1 MIAINFILVGLF
13 ITGLEFRCS
22 AKVHGKKYWIF
33 LLNTLFINLFALFA
47 LRFLLQK
54 YNLLH
59 NNTYTLSFSLKYLF
73 FASIIGFVYLMFK
86 YWLHH
91 SAHLKTC
98 SMPLNTKEKK
108 HLVVDSFLFTLGGF
122 LLLFGNSWSLIQTE
136 GFARF
141 FTIIGEPRLLVLL
154 LVVAIFLSFLWAP
167 IHIVNNYR
175 TSMSNQRIRKLGEYL
190 AIALFSISVVYTV
203 IQLF

>member
-33 LLNTLFINLFALFA
+33 LLNTLFINLFSLFA

-54 YNLLH
+54 YNLLQ
-59 NNTYTLSFSLKYLF
+59 NGTYTLSFSLKYLF
-73 FASIIGFVYLMFK
+73 FASVIGFVYLMFK

-98 SMPLNTKEKK
+98 SNPLSTKEKK
-108 HLVVDSFLFTLGGF
+108 HLVADSFLFTFGGF
-122 LLLFGNSWSLIQTE
+122 LLLFGNSWTLIQTE
-136 GFARF
+136 GFSQF
-141 FTIIGEPRLLVLL
+141 FHVIGEPRLLILL
-154 LVVAIFLSFLWAP
+154 IVVALFLSFLWAP

-175 TSMSNQRIRKLGEYL
+175 TSMSNQRIRKVGEYL
-190 AIALFSISVVYTV
+190 SIGLFTVSIVYTV
-203 IQLF
+203 AQLF